1 MTRRILPHAPRA
13 SFQNEI
19 LMVSEVVVD
28 EGTGVVYFGDGKTA
42 GGVTPQLGN
51 NVVLTG
57 GDQVIAGV
65 KSFISNLKIHG
76 AEFSYSPSQFGSLSE
91 PKSYELV
98 LKLNASRGN
107 VLAIQNIDDPSITAN
122 DDGVSNSVIAFR
134 DYLGQERGA
143 VGLSQN
149 ASTNPEPTQMIFE
162 CSRAAGEG
170 NAPPFKFLQTNNGAI
185 SCVMELSRLFTK
197 PTFGGAEGAWNWY
210 KPICIPIF
218 PPKVGETNPDDGA
231 FYMGVVTR
239 EVTEVA
245 NITNPRATGEALR
258 VSNNASG
265 GGVGF
270 FRARNTTFADHVVT
284 LMADRGTSTAFTFL
298 RCTNADYSAEYMRIR
313 GDGNVYNVN
322 NIYGALS
329 DAKLKKD
336 IQPARSQSADVKA
349 LGKALKRYRMKDAP
363 AGAPEHL
370 GLIAQDVELISPG
383 LVTETFDTETVT
395 EQVMRP
401 AFRRE
406 RVPLMEPVVEPVLVN
421 GAPLVI
427 DGEPAVRA
435 VLNEKGEPLMRQ
447 RKGADGLPLFE
458 EREFRVL
465 DAAGEP
471 IMVPAVDEAG
481 NPITRT
487 FSREGKTKTKAV
499 NYSLLYLKAV
509 GALAELIERL
519 EALEAKLAPA
529 SKPV

>member
-19 LMVSEVVVD
+19 MLVGEVTVD
-28 EGTGVVYFGDGKTA
+28 EGTGIVYFGDGKTA
-42 GGVTPQLGN
+42 GGVASQVPTDTVRTN
-51 NVVLTG
+51 
-57 GDQVIAGV
+57 GDQQIGGV

-76 AEFSYSPSQFGSLSE
+76 AEFSYSPSQFGSTSDL
-91 PKSYELV
+91 KTYELV
-98 LKLNASRGN
+98 LKLNSSRGN
-107 VLAIQNIDDPSITAN
+107 VLAIQNTDDPNITAG
-122 DDGVSNSVIAFR
+122 DDGVSNSVVAFR

-149 ASTNPEPTQMIFE
+149 ASTNPEQTQMIFE

-170 NAPPFKFLQTNNGAI
+170 NAPPFKFLQTNNGVI
-185 SCVMELSRLFTK
+185 STVMELSKLFTD
-197 PTFGGAEGAWNWY
+197 PTFGGAKGAFNFY

-218 PPKVGETNPDDGA
+218 PPKVGDTNPDDGS
-231 FYMGVVTR
+231 FIMGR
-239 EVTEVA
+239 SIIEVTEVA
-245 NITNPRATGEALR
+245 NITNPRATGEGLR

-270 FRARNTTFADHVVT
+270 FRARNALYADHVVT
-284 LMADRGTSTAFTFL
+284 LMADRGTNIGFTFL

-336 IQPARSQSADVKA
+336 IQPARSQSADVKQ

-370 GLIAQDVELISPG
+370 GLIAQDAELISPG

-421 GAPLVI
+421 GEQVMI

-435 VLNEKGEPLMRQ
+435 VLNDKNEPLMRQ

-487 FSREGKTKTKAV
+487 FSREGKSKTKAV

-509 GALAELIERL
+509 GALAEAIERI

-529 SKPV
+529 TRPA